1 MQLSVCVVTASLLFK
16 LDNYFSKMPQE
27 STQLL
32 LALQRFYFF
41 GLRICRNWEVLA
53 PAQQPW
59 PWIAFALA
67 DMFIQMNI
75 KSSFSLGLLLF
86 FCGVGRSW
94 SSVSSYSAYCLTL
107 TPWGPE
113 PKEPRSPVLG
123 ASARK
128 VSYPLLQGQDSFFPP
143 PPEVET

>member
-1 MQLSVCVVTASLLFK
+1 MAAEATVMQLSVCVVTASLLFK

-86 FCGVGRSW
+86 FSLLP
-94 SSVSSYSAYCLTL
+94 SHQKKKATYSFGGTII
-107 TPWGPE
+107 
-113 PKEPRSPVLG
+113 
-123 ASARK
+123 
-128 VSYPLLQGQDSFFPP
+128 FFN
-143 PPEVET
+143 